1 MAEGLSFYRADQNG
15 LVITARVLPKASRDG
30 VQGVMATPEGQA
42 LKIAVTAPPDKG
54 KANAAVAALLAKSF
68 GVAKSSVTVV
78 AGETDRRKVI
88 RISGDPAALII
99 AAQQWIKA

>member
-1 MAEGLSFYRADQNG
+1 MSFFRADTDG
-15 LVITARVLPKASRDG
+15 LVITARVSPKASREG
-30 VQGVMATPEGQA
+30 VQGVMDTPDGQA

-54 KANAAVAALLAKSF
+54 KANAAVIAVLAKAF
-68 GVAKSSVTVV
+68 GVAKSNVTLV

-88 RISGDPAALII
+88 RISGNPAALSL

>member
-1 MAEGLSFYRADQNG
+1 MSFFRADRDG
-15 LVITARVLPKASRDG
+15 LVITARVTPKASRTAA
-30 VQGVMATPEGQA
+30 QGVIATPEGHA

-54 KANAAVAALLAKSF
+54 KANAAVIAVLADAF
-68 GVAKSSVTVV
+68 GVAKSSVTVT

-88 RISGDPAALII
+88 RISGDPAALTA